1 MDHRTEFLRRVPGL
15 FGVPSADL
23 AALARSFRLMDV
35 LDADLCTEG
44 DQPRALFVL
53 AEGRCEVTRTTPGGQ
68 RFRVAELSPG
78 CLFGHLS
85 LLTDGVRSAT
95 VRALGP
101 ARVLELPLDEARA
114 LLKNGPLHVT
124 SALRRALIVAT
135 ARQLS
140 AATRTTAELARS
152 AGLCTP
158 DPAQV
163 THPLPAV
170 EEAEILLA
178 DPRW

>member
-1 MDHRTEFLRRVPGL
+1 MDHRATILRQVPGL
-15 FGVPSADL
+15 FGIPANELDE
-23 AALARSFRLMDV
+23 LARSFRLIDV

-44 DQPRALFVL
+44 AAPRALFVL
-53 AEGRCEVTRTTPGGQ
+53 AEGRCEVSRTTPGGQ
-68 RFRVAELSPG
+68 RTRVAQLSPG

-85 LLTDGVRSAT
+85 LLTEGVRTAT
-95 VRALGP
+95 VRTLGP

-152 AGLCTP
+152 AGLCAP
-158 DPAQV
+158 DPTRASL
-163 THPLPAV
+163 PLPAV